1 MGTNIMPSVYL
12 AADIGG
18 TNSRVALAEREAGR
32 WHIRA
37 RARYPS
43 QHYPSAASILSDFL
57 AASGGPAPTAAG
69 IAVAG
74 PVVDGNVRLTNVSWQ
89 VNAAELSAALGNLPV
104 RLLNDFEVVGL
115 GLDSL
120 AAADLVTLQSGLP
133 RAGAPRLLVGAGTGL
148 GMSVLVP
155 VGERYVALPSEGG
168 HADFAPESELEI
180 AFMQH
185 LVACHGHAS
194 WERVVSGSG
203 LESTYAFVR
212 SHEGLEPGALSAP
225 EITTAAL
232 AGDDPCA
239 VRALEIFVSA
249 YGRFA
254 GNLALAVLPRGGIYV
269 AGGIAPRI
277 LSKLR
282 EGSFLQGVTAKGR
295 FSGLMT
301 EMPVHVVTN
310 DDVGLFGALNAA
322 NDLADR
328 L

>member
-1 MGTNIMPSVYL
+1 MTVLYL

-32 WHIRA
+32 WHIRT

-57 AASGGPAPTAAG
+57 AACGGPAPAAAG

-89 VNAAELSAALGNLPV
+89 VNAGELSAALGNLPLA
-104 RLLNDFEVVGL
+104 LLNDFEAVGL
-115 GLDSL
+115 GLESL
-120 AAADLVTLQSGLP
+120 MAADVVTLQAGLP

-155 VGERYVALPSEGG
+155 AGDRYIALPSEGS
-168 HADFAPESELEI
+168 HADFAPQGELEI
-180 AFMQH
+180 ALMRH
-185 LVACHGHAS
+185 LFERYGHAS
-194 WERVVSGSG
+194 WERVVSGPG
-203 LESTYAFVR
+203 LEATYAFVR
-212 SHEGLEPGALSAP
+212 EHEGQGPKAAAAA

-232 AGDDPCA
+232 DGSDPSA
-239 VRALEIFVSA
+239 VQALSIFVSA

-254 GNLALAVLPRGGIYV
+254 GNLALAVLPRGGIFV

-277 LSKLR
+277 LPKLR
-282 EGSFLQGVTAKGR
+282 EGPFLEGVTAKGR
-295 FSGLMT
+295 FSRLMA
-301 EMPVHVVTN
+301 EMPVHIVTN
-310 DDVGLFGALNAA
+310 DDVGMFGALAA
-322 NDLADR
+322 AEAVAVR